1 MSSLVSTVPVILNG
15 EQVMKE
21 TFVEDKSVITLGTCN
36 FRFVY
41 REGFQ
46 TSPLQEEN
54 RMITTP
60 VGKVR

>member
-1 MSSLVSTVPVILNG
+1 MSSLVPTVPVILNG

-21 TFVEDKSVITLGTCN
+21 TFVADKSVIILGTCN

-41 REGFQ
+41 RKAFQ
-46 TSPLQEEN
+46 ASPLQEEN
-54 RMITTP
+54 RMITMP